1 MQQRE
6 QNSSTSL
13 RQFSV
18 HTIGLTW
25 LRVTTV
31 DQANYVSQNEEEHG

>member
-1 MQQRE
+1 MQERE
-6 QNSSTSL
+6 QNSSTS

-31 DQANYVSQNEEEHG
+31 DPASYISQNEEEHG